1 LKLIAFIMN
10 QALSEQ
16 ASWRHIYQGIVRD
29 CVVTCPVCKTKM
41 RETMSSEAS
50 KLVYHCPGC
59 LSWLSPKKGDHCIYD
74 SYGSVKCP
82 PTQVEAQRIKL
93 FPIPDA
99 RAV

>member
-1 LKLIAFIMN
+1 MN
-10 QALSEQ
+10 QALSKKDN
-16 ASWRHIYQGIVRD
+16 WRHIHQGIAGD
-29 CVVTCPVCKTKM
+29 CVVTCPVCKTKV

-50 KLVYHCPGC
+50 KRVYHCPGC

-82 PTQVEAQRIKL
+82 ATQVKERRIKL

-99 RAV
+99 GAA